1 MTDDERRIILK
12 MIQSGKISAEEGLQL
27 LQALD
32 PDGGEDQL
40 GEIGTQT
47 PINKS
52 DTMLASELGS
62 NPVGTSAEPN
72 PAPGTD
78 KVEVIPEEAQKWRRF
93 WSIPL
98 WIGIGFIVVGAFLMY
113 YAQQSAGIGVW
124 FLCAWVPFLIGLA
137 FVVIAWQSRNS
148 AWLHLRI
155 TQAPGE
161 WPRTIAF
168 SLPLP
173 LGLTAWI
180 IRTFRPF
187 IPHMDDIALDEV
199 LLALQDTTTKE
210 TPFYIQVDE
219 EDGEHVEIYIG

>member
-1 MTDDERRIILK
+1 MTEDERRVILK

-27 LQALD
+27 LQALGPKRD
-32 PDGGEDQL
+32 EDQPD
-40 GEIGTQT
+40 EISNQSPT
-47 PINKS
+47 NS
-52 DTMLASELGS
+52 SETMLSSELGS
-62 NPVGTSAEPN
+62 TPARISADPEPDPEIN
-72 PAPGTD
+72 

-93 WSIPL
+93 WSVPL
-98 WIGIGFIVVGAFLMY
+98 WIGVGFIVVGAFLMY
-113 YAQQSAGIGVW
+113 YSQQSAGIGLW
-124 FLCAWVPFLIGLA
+124 FLCAWVPFLLGLA

-155 TQAPGE
+155 KQPPGE
-161 WPRTIAF
+161 WPQTIAL

-173 LGLTAWI
+173 LGITAWF

-199 LLALQDTTTKE
+199 LLALQDTTSKE
-210 TPFYIQVDE
+210 SPFYIQVDD

>member
-1 MTDDERRIILK
+1 MTEDERRIILK
-12 MIQSGKISAEEGLQL
+12 MIQSGKISAEEGLLL

-32 PDGGEDQL
+32 PDGGEDQTD
-40 GEIGTQT
+40 EISNQT
-47 PINKS
+47 PTNTS
-52 DTMLASELGS
+52 ETMLASELGS
-62 NPVGTSAEPN
+62 TPAEISAEPD
-72 PAPGTD
+72 PAPEID
-78 KVEVIPEEAQKWRRF
+78 KAEVIPEDAQKWRRF

-98 WIGIGFIVVGAFLMY
+98 WIGVGLIVVGAFLMY
-113 YAQQSAGIGVW
+113 YAQQSAGIGLW
-124 FLCAWVPFLIGLA
+124 FLCAWIPFLIGLA

-155 TQAPGE
+155 KQPPGE
-161 WPRTIAF
+161 WPQRIAL

-173 LGLTAWI
+173 LGLTAWF

-199 LLALQDTTTKE
+199 LLALQGTTTKE

>member
-1 MTDDERRIILK
+1 MTEDERRIILK
-12 MIQSGKISAEEGLQL
+12 MIQSGKISAEEGLHL

-32 PDGGEDQL
+32 PDGGEDHPD
-40 GEIGTQT
+40 EISYHTSNN
-47 PINKS
+47 IS
-52 DTMLASELGS
+52 ETMLASERGS
-62 NPVGTSAEPN
+62 DQIGTSAEPE
-72 PAPGTD
+72 PAPETD
-78 KVEVIPEEAQKWRRF
+78 KVAVIPEGAQKWHRF

-98 WIGIGFIVVGAFLMY
+98 WIGVGLIVVGAFLMY
-113 YAQQSAGIGVW
+113 YALQSAGIGLW
-124 FLCAWVPFLIGLA
+124 FLCAWAPFLIGLV

-155 TQAPGE
+155 TQSPGE
-161 WPRTIAF
+161 WPHTIAF

-173 LGLTAWI
+173 LGLTAWL

-199 LLALQDTTTKE
+199 LLALQDTTAQE
-210 TPFYIQVDE
+210 TPIYIQVDE

>member
-1 MTDDERRIILK
+1 MTEDERRVILK

-27 LQALD
+27 LQALGPNRD
-32 PDGGEDQL
+32 EDQPD
-40 GEIGTQT
+40 EISNQSPTNT
-47 PINKS
+47 
-52 DTMLASELGS
+52 SETLLSSEPGS
-62 NPVGTSAEPN
+62 TSAGISADPEPE
-72 PAPGTD
+72 PEID

-93 WSIPL
+93 WSVPL
-98 WIGIGFIVVGAFLMY
+98 WIGVGFIVVGAFLMY
-113 YAQQSAGIGVW
+113 YSQQSAGIGLW

-155 TQAPGE
+155 KQPPGE
-161 WPRTIAF
+161 WPQTIAL

-173 LGLTAWI
+173 LGITAWF

-199 LLALQDTTTKE
+199 LLALHDTTSKE
-210 TPFYIQVDE
+210 SPFYIQVDD